1 MRWRASRPQLKRDP
15 LDSANYSM
23 PGIRI
28 RDLDGTSLAFDL
40 RELLHVLGP
49 EALSSSWKCVVEQ
62 YVPADSARPNLA
74 DEYEN
79 SSGVDGAALVA
90 LAAETRQV
98 IDGRFEAFRRSEIE
112 PWLRLE
118 AIDSTYWEIFATNA
132 DDLTRFR
139 RKFRNIEDL

>member
-1 MRWRASRPQLKRDP
+1 
-15 LDSANYSM
+15 M

-28 RDLDGTSLAFDL
+28 RDLDGSALAFDL
-40 RELLHVLGP
+40 RELLQVLGP
-49 EALSSSWKCVVEQ
+49 EALSSRWKCLVEQ
-62 YVPADSARPNLA
+62 YVPADGARPNLA

-79 SSGVDGAALVA
+79 SSGVDGATLVD

-98 IDGRFEAFRRSEIE
+98 IDGRFEAFRRGDIE

-118 AIDSTYWEIFATNA
+118 AIDSTYWEIFAPNA

-139 RKFRNIEDL
+139 CTFRNIEDL